1 MEGLIEAIKSNDLV
15 AARKL
20 FAEAMAA
27 RTIDLIK
34 EEKIAIARNFLIE
47 GEEPE
52 DEEVEILSAEKE
64 LADMDGQFS
73 SDMISDEDLNDTM
86 QVHGGDDDEDLNLD
100 SDAADIDFDDDVDLG
115 DDALDD
121 GMDDDDL

>member
-15 AARKL
+15 AARKF

-52 DEEVEILSAEKE
+52 DE
-64 LADMDGQFS
+64 DG
-73 SDMISDEDLNDTM
+73 DDKKDKDSDEDDE
-86 QVHGGDDDEDLNLD
+86 DEDDE
-100 SDAADIDFDDDVDLG
+100 
-115 DDALDD
+115 
-121 GMDDDDL
+121 

>member
-47 GEEPE
+47 GEEPD
-52 DEEVEILSAEKE
+52 DE
-64 LADMDGQFS
+64 
-73 SDMISDEDLNDTM
+73 
-86 QVHGGDDDEDLNLD
+86 DDDEDDKKDKD
-100 SDAADIDFDDDVDLG
+100 SDEDDEDE
-115 DDALDD
+115 DDE
-121 GMDDDDL
+121 

>member
-15 AARKL
+15 AARKF

-47 GEEPE
+47 GEEP
-52 DEEVEILSAEKE
+52 
-64 LADMDGQFS
+64 
-73 SDMISDEDLNDTM
+73 
-86 QVHGGDDDEDLNLD
+86 DDDEDEDDDED
-100 SDAADIDFDDDVDLG
+100 SDDKDDKKDKDSDE
-115 DDALDD
+115 DDEDEDD
-121 GMDDDDL
+121 E

>member
-15 AARKL
+15 AARKF

-47 GEEPE
+47 GEEPDDE
-52 DEEVEILSAEKE
+52 DDEVE
-64 LADMDGQFS
+64 
-73 SDMISDEDLNDTM
+73 
-86 QVHGGDDDEDLNLD
+86 DDDEDSDDKDDKKDKD
-100 SDAADIDFDDDVDLG
+100 SDEDEDDE
-115 DDALDD
+115 
-121 GMDDDDL
+121 

>member
-27 RTIDLIK
+27 RTTDLIK

-47 GEEPE
+47 GEEPDDEDDE
-52 DEEVEILSAEKE
+52 DEDDE
-64 LADMDGQFS
+64 D
-73 SDMISDEDLNDTM
+73 SDDKDDKKDKDSDEDE
-86 QVHGGDDDEDLNLD
+86 DDE
-100 SDAADIDFDDDVDLG
+100 
-115 DDALDD
+115 
-121 GMDDDDL
+121 

>member
-15 AARKL
+15 AARKF

-47 GEEPE
+47 GEEPDE
-52 DEEVEILSAEKE
+52 DE
-64 LADMDGQFS
+64 
-73 SDMISDEDLNDTM
+73 
-86 QVHGGDDDEDLNLD
+86 DDDEDSDDKDDKKDKD
-100 SDAADIDFDDDVDLG
+100 SDEDEDDE
-115 DDALDD
+115 
-121 GMDDDDL
+121 

>member
-15 AARKL
+15 AARKF

-47 GEEPE
+47 GEEPDDE
-52 DEEVEILSAEKE
+52 DE
-64 LADMDGQFS
+64 
-73 SDMISDEDLNDTM
+73 DE
-86 QVHGGDDDEDLNLD
+86 DDDEDSDDKDDKKDKD
-100 SDAADIDFDDDVDLG
+100 SDEDDEDE
-115 DDALDD
+115 DDE
-121 GMDDDDL
+121 

>member
-15 AARKL
+15 AARKF

-47 GEEPE
+47 GEEPDDE
-52 DEEVEILSAEKE
+52 DDE
-64 LADMDGQFS
+64 D
-73 SDMISDEDLNDTM
+73 SDDKDDKKDKDSDEDDE
-86 QVHGGDDDEDLNLD
+86 DEDDE
-100 SDAADIDFDDDVDLG
+100 
-115 DDALDD
+115 
-121 GMDDDDL
+121 

>member
-15 AARKL
+15 AARKF

-47 GEEPE
+47 GEEPD
-52 DEEVEILSAEKE
+52 DE
-64 LADMDGQFS
+64 
-73 SDMISDEDLNDTM
+73 
-86 QVHGGDDDEDLNLD
+86 DDDEDSDDKDDKKDKD
-100 SDAADIDFDDDVDLG
+100 SDEDDEDE
-115 DDALDD
+115 DDE
-121 GMDDDDL
+121 

>member
-27 RTIDLIK
+27 RTTELIK

-47 GEEPE
+47 GEEPD
-52 DEEVEILSAEKE
+52 DE
-64 LADMDGQFS
+64 
-73 SDMISDEDLNDTM
+73 
-86 QVHGGDDDEDLNLD
+86 DDDEDED
-100 SDAADIDFDDDVDLG
+100 SDDKDDKKDKDSDEDE
-115 DDALDD
+115 DDE
-121 GMDDDDL
+121 

>member
-47 GEEPE
+47 GEEPDEDDE
-52 DEEVEILSAEKE
+52 DE
-64 LADMDGQFS
+64 
-73 SDMISDEDLNDTM
+73 
-86 QVHGGDDDEDLNLD
+86 DDDEDSDDKDDKKDKD
-100 SDAADIDFDDDVDLG
+100 SDEDEDDE
-115 DDALDD
+115 
-121 GMDDDDL
+121 

>member
-15 AARKL
+15 AARKF

-47 GEEPE
+47 GEEPDEDDE
-52 DEEVEILSAEKE
+52 DE
-64 LADMDGQFS
+64 
-73 SDMISDEDLNDTM
+73 
-86 QVHGGDDDEDLNLD
+86 DDDEDSDDKDDKKDKD
-100 SDAADIDFDDDVDLG
+100 SDEDEDDE
-115 DDALDD
+115 
-121 GMDDDDL
+121 

>member
-47 GEEPE
+47 GEEPK
-52 DEEVEILSAEKE
+52 DE
-64 LADMDGQFS
+64 
-73 SDMISDEDLNDTM
+73 
-86 QVHGGDDDEDLNLD
+86 DDDEDGDDKDDKKDKD
-100 SDAADIDFDDDVDLG
+100 SDEDDEDE
-115 DDALDD
+115 DDE
-121 GMDDDDL
+121 

>member
-52 DEEVEILSAEKE
+52 DEDDDK
-64 LADMDGQFS
+64 DG
-73 SDMISDEDLNDTM
+73 DDKDDKKDKDSDEDDE
-86 QVHGGDDDEDLNLD
+86 DEDDE
-100 SDAADIDFDDDVDLG
+100 
-115 DDALDD
+115 
-121 GMDDDDL
+121 

>member
-15 AARKL
+15 AARKF

-52 DEEVEILSAEKE
+52 DEDDEDE
-64 LADMDGQFS
+64 D
-73 SDMISDEDLNDTM
+73 SDDKDDKKDKDSDEDE
-86 QVHGGDDDEDLNLD
+86 DDE
-100 SDAADIDFDDDVDLG
+100 
-115 DDALDD
+115 
-121 GMDDDDL
+121 

>member
-27 RTIDLIK
+27 RTTDLIK

-47 GEEPE
+47 GEEP
-52 DEEVEILSAEKE
+52 DDK
-64 LADMDGQFS
+64 
-73 SDMISDEDLNDTM
+73 
-86 QVHGGDDDEDLNLD
+86 DDDEDED
-100 SDAADIDFDDDVDLG
+100 SDDKDDKKDKDSDEDE
-115 DDALDD
+115 DDE
-121 GMDDDDL
+121 

>member
-27 RTIDLIK
+27 RTTDLIK

-47 GEEPE
+47 GEEPD
-52 DEEVEILSAEKE
+52 DE
-64 LADMDGQFS
+64 
-73 SDMISDEDLNDTM
+73 
-86 QVHGGDDDEDLNLD
+86 DDDEDED
-100 SDAADIDFDDDVDLG
+100 SDDTDDKKDKDSDE
-115 DDALDD
+115 DDEDEDD
-121 GMDDDDL
+121 E

>member
-52 DEEVEILSAEKE
+52 DE
-64 LADMDGQFS
+64 
-73 SDMISDEDLNDTM
+73 
-86 QVHGGDDDEDLNLD
+86 DDDEDEDED
-100 SDAADIDFDDDVDLG
+100 SDEDDEDE
-115 DDALDD
+115 DDE
-121 GMDDDDL
+121 

>member
-15 AARKL
+15 AACKL

-52 DEEVEILSAEKE
+52 DEDEDEDDE
-64 LADMDGQFS
+64 D
-73 SDMISDEDLNDTM
+73 SDDKDDKKDEDSDEDE
-86 QVHGGDDDEDLNLD
+86 DDE
-100 SDAADIDFDDDVDLG
+100 
-115 DDALDD
+115 
-121 GMDDDDL
+121 

>member
-15 AARKL
+15 AARKF

-52 DEEVEILSAEKE
+52 DE
-64 LADMDGQFS
+64 D
-73 SDMISDEDLNDTM
+73 
-86 QVHGGDDDEDLNLD
+86 DDDEDSDDKDDKKDKD
-100 SDAADIDFDDDVDLG
+100 SDEDDEDE
-115 DDALDD
+115 DDE
-121 GMDDDDL
+121 

>member
-27 RTIDLIK
+27 RTTDLIK

-52 DEEVEILSAEKE
+52 DE
-64 LADMDGQFS
+64 
-73 SDMISDEDLNDTM
+73 DEDE
-86 QVHGGDDDEDLNLD
+86 DDDEDSDDKDDKKDKD
-100 SDAADIDFDDDVDLG
+100 SDEDEDDE
-115 DDALDD
+115 
-121 GMDDDDL
+121 

>member
-15 AARKL
+15 AARKF

-52 DEEVEILSAEKE
+52 DE
-64 LADMDGQFS
+64 
-73 SDMISDEDLNDTM
+73 
-86 QVHGGDDDEDLNLD
+86 DDDEDGDDKDDKKDKD
-100 SDAADIDFDDDVDLG
+100 SDEDEDDE
-115 DDALDD
+115 
-121 GMDDDDL
+121 

>member
-27 RTIDLIK
+27 RTTDLIK
-34 EEKIAIARNFLIE
+34 EEKITIARNFLIE

-52 DEEVEILSAEKE
+52 DE
-64 LADMDGQFS
+64 
-73 SDMISDEDLNDTM
+73 
-86 QVHGGDDDEDLNLD
+86 DDDEDSDDKDDKKDKD
-100 SDAADIDFDDDVDLG
+100 SDEDEDDE
-115 DDALDD
+115 
-121 GMDDDDL
+121 

>member
-1 MEGLIEAIKSNDLV
+1 GLIEAIKSNDLV

-52 DEEVEILSAEKE
+52 DE
-64 LADMDGQFS
+64 
-73 SDMISDEDLNDTM
+73 DEDE
-86 QVHGGDDDEDLNLD
+86 DDDEDSDDKDDKKDKD
-100 SDAADIDFDDDVDLG
+100 SDEDEDDE
-115 DDALDD
+115 
-121 GMDDDDL
+121 

>member
-27 RTIDLIK
+27 RTTDLIK

-47 GEEPE
+47 GEEPDDE
-52 DEEVEILSAEKE
+52 DDE
-64 LADMDGQFS
+64 D
-73 SDMISDEDLNDTM
+73 SDDKDDKKDKDSDEDDE
-86 QVHGGDDDEDLNLD
+86 DEDDE
-100 SDAADIDFDDDVDLG
+100 
-115 DDALDD
+115 
-121 GMDDDDL
+121 

>member
-27 RTIDLIK
+27 RTTDLIK

-47 GEEPE
+47 GEEP
-52 DEEVEILSAEKE
+52 
-64 LADMDGQFS
+64 
-73 SDMISDEDLNDTM
+73 
-86 QVHGGDDDEDLNLD
+86 DDEDD
-100 SDAADIDFDDDVDLG
+100 E
-115 DDALDD
+115 
-121 GMDDDDL
+121 

>member
-27 RTIDLIK
+27 RTTDLIK

-52 DEEVEILSAEKE
+52 DEDDEDE
-64 LADMDGQFS
+64 DG
-73 SDMISDEDLNDTM
+73 DDKDDKKDKDSDEDDE
-86 QVHGGDDDEDLNLD
+86 DEDDE
-100 SDAADIDFDDDVDLG
+100 
-115 DDALDD
+115 
-121 GMDDDDL
+121 

>member
-15 AARKL
+15 AARKF

-47 GEEPE
+47 GEEPDDEDDE
-52 DEEVEILSAEKE
+52 DEDDE
-64 LADMDGQFS
+64 D
-73 SDMISDEDLNDTM
+73 SDDKDDKKDKDSDEDDE
-86 QVHGGDDDEDLNLD
+86 DEDDE
-100 SDAADIDFDDDVDLG
+100 
-115 DDALDD
+115 
-121 GMDDDDL
+121 

>member
-15 AARKL
+15 AARKF

-47 GEEPE
+47 GEEPDDEDDE
-52 DEEVEILSAEKE
+52 DE
-64 LADMDGQFS
+64 
-73 SDMISDEDLNDTM
+73 
-86 QVHGGDDDEDLNLD
+86 DDDEDSDDKDDKKDKD
-100 SDAADIDFDDDVDLG
+100 SDEDDEDE
-115 DDALDD
+115 DDE
-121 GMDDDDL
+121 

>member
-52 DEEVEILSAEKE
+52 DE
-64 LADMDGQFS
+64 
-73 SDMISDEDLNDTM
+73 DE
-86 QVHGGDDDEDLNLD
+86 DDDEDSDDKDDKD
-100 SDAADIDFDDDVDLG
+100 SDEDEDDE
-115 DDALDD
+115 
-121 GMDDDDL
+121 

>member
-47 GEEPE
+47 GEEPDDEDDE
-52 DEEVEILSAEKE
+52 DEDDDDKK
-64 LADMDGQFS
+64 DKD
-73 SDMISDEDLNDTM
+73 SDEDDE
-86 QVHGGDDDEDLNLD
+86 DEDDE
-100 SDAADIDFDDDVDLG
+100 
-115 DDALDD
+115 
-121 GMDDDDL
+121 

>member
-15 AARKL
+15 AARKF

-47 GEEPE
+47 GEEPDDE
-52 DEEVEILSAEKE
+52 DEDE
-64 LADMDGQFS
+64 D
-73 SDMISDEDLNDTM
+73 SDDKDDKKDKDSDEDDE
-86 QVHGGDDDEDLNLD
+86 DEDDE
-100 SDAADIDFDDDVDLG
+100 
-115 DDALDD
+115 
-121 GMDDDDL
+121 

>member
-52 DEEVEILSAEKE
+52 DE
-64 LADMDGQFS
+64 
-73 SDMISDEDLNDTM
+73 
-86 QVHGGDDDEDLNLD
+86 DDDEDGDDKDDKKDKD
-100 SDAADIDFDDDVDLG
+100 SDEDEDDE
-115 DDALDD
+115 
-121 GMDDDDL
+121 

>member
-52 DEEVEILSAEKE
+52 DEDEDE
-64 LADMDGQFS
+64 D
-73 SDMISDEDLNDTM
+73 SDDKDDKKDKDSDEDDE
-86 QVHGGDDDEDLNLD
+86 DEDDE
-100 SDAADIDFDDDVDLG
+100 
-115 DDALDD
+115 
-121 GMDDDDL
+121 